1 MKIDFITTSIQLII
15 LAIAVAYNAA
25 SAYNR
30 LSDQAEA
37 STDHTYSI
45 QKFKDFNLWN
55 VIQMLLGA
63 LLVLA
68 VLNEGALRL
77 AVHIWPGI
85 PEEIEGLGAL
95 SFAVIAG
102 LFGDTIIC
110 KIRSKFEKK
119 Q

>member
-1 MKIDFITTSIQLII
+1 MNINFITTSLQLLI
-15 LAIAVAYNAA
+15 LVIAIAYDAT
-25 SAYNR
+25 SKYNR
-30 LSDQAEA
+30 LSDEAEA
-37 STDHTYSI
+37 STDHTYSL
-45 QKFKDFNLWN
+45 QKFRDFNLWN
-55 VIQMLLGA
+55 VVQMLFGG

-110 KIRSKFEKK
+110 KIKSRFEKK